1 MKINSAV
8 TTHESVILDAESLN
22 RSSMKGNPTNIA
34 ALSINNKNIDAE
46 QTKRINHARG
56 GIGSRG
62 ASELLFDFLKI
73 FTPQEEDS
81 ELQEHL
87 LLKLD
92 TSQALAVLARS
103 LKESSADPCSTR
115 DGWEEFGMCRC
126 LR

>member
-56 GIGSRG
+56 GIGSKG
-62 ASELLFDFLKI
+62 ASASLFDFLKI
-73 FTPQEEDS
+73 FTPQGEDN
-81 ELQEHL
+81 EGQVYLP
-87 LLKLD
+87 LKLD
-92 TSQALAVLARS
+92 TNQV
-103 LKESSADPCSTR
+103 
-115 DGWEEFGMCRC
+115 
-126 LR
+126 

>member
-1 MKINSAV
+1 M
-8 TTHESVILDAESLN
+8 THESVVLEAESRN
-22 RSSMKGNPTNIA
+22 RSSMKGKPTNIA

-46 QTKRINHARG
+46 QTKRINHARA

-73 FTPQEEDS
+73 FTPQEGDS

-92 TSQALAVLARS
+92 TTQA
-103 LKESSADPCSTR
+103 
-115 DGWEEFGMCRC
+115 
-126 LR
+126 